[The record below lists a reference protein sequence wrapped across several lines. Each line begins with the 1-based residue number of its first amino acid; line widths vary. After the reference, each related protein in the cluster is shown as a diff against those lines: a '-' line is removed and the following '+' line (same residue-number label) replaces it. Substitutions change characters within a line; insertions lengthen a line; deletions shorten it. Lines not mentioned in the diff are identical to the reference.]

1 MKIIKVQ
8 SEIIV
13 NIQDG
18 RTNIDETI
26 LGVEMALNGHYQNAL
41 QPAGNTTRP
50 DHLEN
55 PDKIGLRFHFH
66 GIEEVK

>member
-1 MKIIKVQ
+1 MKRIKVQ

>member
-1 MKIIKVQ
+1 MMKPGKKIRSTESSQ
-8 SEIIV
+8 
-13 NIQDG
+13 NIY
-18 RTNIDETI
+18 TNIDETI